1 MQCALDT
8 QNLSRPFPITWKWG
22 VSRVL
27 FWLPLLENRDSQNN
41 SGQSW
46 CCLLFHSINVP
57 KMWSTPNS
65 EWSSLWVFW
74 HYNLLGCDLE
84 KCLENDFHFPCLG
97 TEIFLRQLTLS
108 NTLSSNPK
116 SFRSIDLHFSHK
128 LQFIFT
134 NFTTN
139 FFIVQRH
146 GSMTRQTIM
155 SLKKTNFY

>member
-8 QNLSRPFPITWKWG
+8 QNLSRPFPITWKWAL
-22 VSRVL
+22 SRVL

-65 EWSSLWVFW
+65 KWSSLWVFW

-84 KCLENDFHFPCLG
+84 KCHVLELKYFDGNWHFQTRWVQIRKVPALLTC
-97 TEIFLRQLTLS
+97 IFLT
-108 NTLSSNPK
+108 NCNLSSPI
-116 SFRSIDLHFSHK
+116 SRQIFS
-128 LQFIFT
+128 LFNDT
-134 NFTTN
+134 Y
-139 FFIVQRH
+139 RW
-146 GSMTRQTIM
+146 RQTIM